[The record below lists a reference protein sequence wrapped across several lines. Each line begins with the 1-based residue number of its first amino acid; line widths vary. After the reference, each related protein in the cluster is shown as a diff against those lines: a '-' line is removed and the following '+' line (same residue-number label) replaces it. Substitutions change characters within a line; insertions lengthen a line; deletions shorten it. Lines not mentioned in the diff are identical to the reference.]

1 MLAGRDFTQ
10 FLTTKLHQAGSRL
23 SVGEFVLLTI
33 VSGGL
38 GALLGNR
45 IGILGVILIGAVGA
59 LLPYLNLKRQASA
72 RLKLFQ
78 AQLPEAIDMVVN
90 AMKSGYSL
98 QAAIKF
104 AGDEMPQPLGPEFA
118 RVYDEQRLGMDLRNA
133 LLGLQERVDSLDCRM
148 FVTALLLQRETGG
161 NLAEILS
168 NIAVLM
174 RERVGVRGEIDTLT
188 AEPKLSAVVLALLP
202 LVLFVVIS
210 STNRTYMAPLWTTPM
225 GRLLTM
231 YGIGSVIFG
240 YIVLRKIGQI
250 DI

>member
-1 MLAGRDFTQ
+1 
-10 FLTTKLHQAGSRL
+10 
-23 SVGEFVLLTI
+23 
-33 VSGGL
+33 
-38 GALLGNR
+38 
-45 IGILGVILIGAVGA
+45 
-59 LLPYLNLKRQASA
+59 
-72 RLKLFQ
+72 
-78 AQLPEAIDMVVN
+78 
-90 AMKSGYSL
+90 
-98 QAAIKF
+98 
-104 AGDEMPQPLGPEFA
+104 
-118 RVYDEQRLGMDLRNA
+118 
-133 LLGLQERVDSLDCRM
+133 
-148 FVTALLLQRETGG
+148 LLQRETGG

-168 NIAVLM
+168 NIAAMM

-210 STNRTYMAPLWTTPM
+210 STNRAYMAPLWTTPT